1 MNHEEKMNHVMKNA
15 KKYIKSLY
23 PDSDIQAYISS
34 DISISICVY
43 ESGALGNKE
52 LKRFIIFEDGSMNEI
67 LGKKYR

>member
-23 PDSDIQAYISS
+23 PDSDIQAYKYS
-34 DISISICVY
+34 DTSISITVY
-43 ESGALGNKE
+43 DPLGLGSKE
-52 LKRFIIFEDGSMNEI
+52 LKRFIVFEDGSMDEI